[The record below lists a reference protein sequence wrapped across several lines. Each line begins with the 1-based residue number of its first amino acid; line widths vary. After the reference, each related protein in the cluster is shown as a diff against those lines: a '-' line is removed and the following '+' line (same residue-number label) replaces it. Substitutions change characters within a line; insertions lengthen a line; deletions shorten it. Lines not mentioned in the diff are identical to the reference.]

1 MANAG
6 KHVTDGKRK
15 KTCIVKKRGKNVTAT
30 SDKRGETCNRL
41 EVRDRNSCH
50 DLFDLILVGPEHY
63 FFIEVGISDDFVSFF
78 FNSTLPVS

>member
-15 KTCIVKKRGKNVTAT
+15 KTCIVK
-30 SDKRGETCNRL
+30 KRGETCNRL

-50 DLFDLILVGPEHY
+50 DLFDLILVGLEH
-63 FFIEVGISDDFVSFF
+63 FFFFEVGISDDFVSFF